1 MWGFPSGSAVKNLT
15 AMQEMK
21 VRPLVQEDL
30 EEGMATHSS
39 ILAWRIPW
47 TEEPSRLWY
56 TGLQRVRRDWSNWAY
71 SHIGK
76 VPRWHAGIL
85 AQVQWEFEVCLWT
98 EKKFWKILT
107 SESLLLR
114 TTLHSS
120 SLRLSAMFTVI
131 LGKRLYF
138 LLQWN
143 FIRVILKVFWL
154 QPQ

>member
-1 MWGFPSGSAVKNLT
+1 MHLKDSCVGLPQWLSSKESACSAGDEVSTPGLG
-15 AMQEMK
+15 
-21 VRPLVQEDL
+21 RP
-30 EEGMATHSS
+30 GGGHGNPP

-47 TEEPSRLWY
+47 TEETSRLWY
-56 TGLQRVRRDWSNWAY
+56 KGLQRVRRDWSDWAH

-85 AQVQWEFEVCLWT
+85 AQVQWEFEVCLRI

-120 SLRLSAMFTVI
+120 SLRLSAVYVYCNFGKKTV
-131 LGKRLYF
+131 F
-138 LLQWN
+138 PTTME
-143 FIRVILKVFWL
+143 FH
-154 QPQ
+154 